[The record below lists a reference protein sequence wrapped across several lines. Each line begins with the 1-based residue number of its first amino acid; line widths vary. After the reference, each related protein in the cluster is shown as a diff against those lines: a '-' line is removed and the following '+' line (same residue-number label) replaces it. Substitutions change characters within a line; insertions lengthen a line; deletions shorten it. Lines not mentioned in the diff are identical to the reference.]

1 MGTAVVVP
9 RLTAGYGGVAV
20 LPCQKKARK
29 TGGRYGVL
37 PYQRR
42 LGIEFQRS
50 TTPASDR
57 ETGWSS
63 RFSV

>member
-1 MGTAVVVP
+1 MGSAVVVP

-37 PYQRR
+37 PYQRIFR
-42 LGIEFQRS
+42 IKFRRGNGARIRPG
-50 TTPASDR
+50 T
-57 ETGWSS
+57 
-63 RFSV
+63 